1 MIRIA
6 DIIGGS
12 GEDKQ
17 DKEKKKPDIHKDVNP
32 PTNIELV
39 KIQQENSPSLTQP
52 LEDPDER
59 QAPTL
64 MELSK
69 SMLDKVKLES
79 QKESQDLYSNL
90 VNNLREVCRSLN
102 SGENPNL
109 EAINN
114 NLDALI
120 DQIALGNEDFLIIS
134 NKSYLEDYIYYHMV
148 NVTILAIILGKQ
160 MGYNKTKLQDLAL
173 GSILHDIG
181 ILTFVDIINSPAK
194 ISDKDYEQIK
204 RHPVLGVEIL
214 EKQKGLPTQV
224 LSIILQHHERLDGSG
239 YPFGLKADKIDELAQ
254 IVSVVNV
261 YEALTHKRPFRENT
275 LNDQAIRLMVER
287 KYALNPRILKLFI
300 ETISIYPLHSWVKLS
315 SGEIAKVI
323 GVNKASFLK
332 PIIRIYFDRQGKRL
346 EVERNIDLSKQPNI
360 YVKEQILPETI
371 EPKLK

>member
-6 DIIGGS
+6 DIISGS
-12 GEDKQ
+12 GDDKE
-17 DKEKKKPDIHKDVNP
+17 DKEKKKQEIPKESSP

-39 KIQQENSPSLTQP
+39 KIQSDNITPLSGSQEHEQDKGSSL
-52 LEDPDER
+52 L
-59 QAPTL
+59 
-64 MELSK
+64 ELSK

-79 QKESQDLYSNL
+79 HKESQDLYSSLVSNL
-90 VNNLREVCRSLN
+90 KDICRNLGPGANL
-102 SGENPNL
+102 NL
-109 EAINN
+109 ETINN
-114 NLDALI
+114 NLSALI

-134 NKSYLEDYIYYHMV
+134 NKSYLEEYIYYHMV
-148 NVTILAIILGKQ
+148 NVSILAIILGKQ
-160 MGYNKTKLQDLAL
+160 MGFNKTRLADLAL
-173 GSILHDIG
+173 GAALHDIG
-181 ILTFVDIINSPAK
+181 ILSFEDIINSPEK

-204 RHPVLGVEIL
+204 RHPILGVEVL
-214 EKQKGLPTQV
+214 EKQKGLSTQV

-254 IVSVVNV
+254 IVSIVNV

-287 KYALNPRILKLFI
+287 KYALNPRLLKLFI

-315 SGEIAKVI
+315 SGEIAKVV

-332 PIIRIYFDRQGKRL
+332 PIIRIYFDRQGRRL